1 VGCVAAQRRAARSNV
16 IRSRIAAGYTLMQNR
31 GRSRAVTESTVTANP
46 PNDALKSRE
55 TRLSALIQSALIGDA
70 GAYRTFLTEA
80 SAHVRGYLKR
90 RMQRTADVE
99 DLVQEVLLAVHNKR
113 HTYDVTRP
121 VTSWLFA
128 IAQYKLIDHLRRRRH
143 DAHSVELDSD
153 FGTDDL
159 DGDALGADRD
169 LERLL
174 DTLPDRQRLPI
185 LHVKIEGRSV
195 AETAKLTGIS
205 ESAVKV
211 GIHRGLKA
219 LSARIRDLR

>member
-1 VGCVAAQRRAARSNV
+1 LPLGRTWIRSNV
-16 IRSRIAAGYTLMQNR
+16 AGGYTLMQNR
-31 GRSRAVTESTVTANP
+31 RRSHAVTEPTLTANP
-46 PNDALKSRE
+46 PNERLSSRE
-55 TRLSALIQSALIGDA
+55 ARLAALIRSALIGDA
-70 GAYRTFLTEA
+70 SAYRTFLTEA

-90 RMQRTADVE
+90 RLQRAADVE
-99 DLVQEVLLAVHNKR
+99 DLVQEVLFAIHNKR
-113 HTYDVTRP
+113 HTYDTTRP

-143 DAHSVELDSD
+143 DAHTVELDAD
-153 FGTDDL
+153 FGMDDR
-159 DGDALGADRD
+159 DGAALTAKRD

-185 LHVKIEGRSV
+185 VHVKIEGLSV
-195 AETAKLTGIS
+195 AETAKLTGMS

-219 LSARIRDLR
+219 LAARMRDSS